1 MRSTECKDKTKK
13 DLFVYSWTQGVG
25 HRWVT
30 ECTSEQTKF
39 KNKLQW
45 YAFIFYP
52 EYFSNI

>member
-30 ECTSEQTKF
+30 ENTSVQRKF
-39 KNKLQW
+39 DHVLLN
-45 YAFIFYP
+45 
-52 EYFSNI
+52 